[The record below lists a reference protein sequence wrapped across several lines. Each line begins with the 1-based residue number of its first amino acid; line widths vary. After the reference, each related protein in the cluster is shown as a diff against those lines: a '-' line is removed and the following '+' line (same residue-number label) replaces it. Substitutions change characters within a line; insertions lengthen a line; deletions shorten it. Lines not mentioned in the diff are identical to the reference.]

1 MMYLRRK
8 SKKEGLPL
16 GVWLLLTALVLS
28 IGIISFITFITMKE
42 QSHETPE
49 RVEFLNYMGKMWDSF
64 SDEGYLESVVKDSK
78 KLLPTR
84 KIRRIKMDIEVEVDF
99 YGKGKHRWDGDISY
113 LQE

>member
-1 MMYLRRK
+1 MNTLDEK

-28 IGIISFITFITMKE
+28 IGIISYITFK
-42 QSHETPE
+42 QSHGTPE
-49 RVEFLNYMGKMWDSF
+49 RVEFLNSMGKMWDSF

-78 KLLPTR
+78 KLLPNR